1 MTHEIGPDRD
11 VAVEPSTTKHHAPNS
26 SATSASLTAED
37 EGYQKHLAPRQ
48 VQMIAIGG
56 AIGTG
61 LFLGAGGRLH
71 EAGPSIVLSYAVCGL
86 FAFFILRALGEL
98 VLHRPT
104 TGSFVSYARE
114 FFGEKAAFISGW
126 FYWLVW
132 ATTTIV
138 DITAA
143 ALYMGFFGKYV
154 HWIGDV
160 PQWMWALIA
169 LVTVLSLNVVSVKV
183 FGELEFWFA
192 LIKVAAL
199 VAFLVV
205 GICFLIFGTPV
216 AGHEPGFGMLFDSG
230 GIFPSGVLP
239 AILLMQGVV
248 FAYASI
254 ELVGTAAGETENP
267 EKIMPKAI
275 NSVVLRI
282 GIFYVGSL
290 ALLALLLPYTAYS
303 EGESPFVTFFSFIG
317 IQGADSVMNLV
328 VLTAALSSLNA
339 GLYSTGRIL
348 RSMSVAGSAPQF
360 AQRMNRNGVPYG
372 GIVITAVVALLGVP
386 LNYLVPADAFEIV
399 LSISSVGIIVTW
411 ATIVLCQLRLK
422 RWADKGRLSRP
433 SFRMIGAPYTSYA
446 TLVFLAIVLIMVF
459 TDSPATLIVTIV
471 VCGLMV
477 IGWFGCRKKVQRI
490 SAERTEIDFQV

>member
-1 MTHEIGPDRD
+1 MTHHHGPDRSA
-11 VAVEPSTTKHHAPNS
+11 AVEPTSTID
-26 SATSASLTAED
+26 LTAED
-37 EGYQKHLAPRQ
+37 TGYQKHLAPRQ

-71 EAGPSIVLSYAVCGL
+71 EAGPAIVLSYATCGL

-114 FFGEKAAFISGW
+114 FFGEKAAFIAGW

-154 HWIGDV
+154 AWIAAV
-160 PQWMWALIA
+160 PQWTWALIA
-169 LVTVLSLNVVSVKV
+169 LLAVLGLNVISVKV

-192 LIKVAAL
+192 LVKVAAL
-199 VAFLVV
+199 VAFLIV

-216 AGHEPGFGMLFDSG
+216 SGHEPGLGLLFESG
-230 GIFPSGVLP
+230 GIFPNGVLP

-254 ELVGTAAGETENP
+254 ELVGTAAGETANP
-267 EKIMPKAI
+267 EKVMPKAI

-282 GIFYVGSL
+282 AVFYVGSL
-290 ALLALLLPYTAYS
+290 VLLALLLPYTAYS
-303 EGESPFVTFFSFIG
+303 DGESPFVTFFSFIG
-317 IQGADSVMNLV
+317 IKGADTVMNLV

-348 RSMSVAGSAPQF
+348 RSMSVAGSAPRF
-360 AQRMNRNGVPYG
+360 AQRMNRSGVPYG
-372 GIVITAVVALLGVP
+372 GIVITAAVALLGVP
-386 LNYLVPADAFEIV
+386 LNYLLPADAFEIV
-399 LSISSVGIIVTW
+399 LSVSSVGIIVTW
-411 ATIVLCQLRLK
+411 ATIVLCQMRLH
-422 RWADKGRLSRP
+422 RWANRGLLERP
-433 SFRMIGAPYTSYA
+433 SFRMIGAPYTSYL
-446 TLVFLAIVLIMVF
+446 TLTFLAVVLVMVLV
-459 TDSPATLIVTIV
+459 DSPATLV
-471 VCGLMV
+471 VAIIACVLMV
-477 IGWFGCRKKVQRI
+477 IGWYACRGRI
-490 SAERTEIDFQV
+490 RALAAAGREVEFQV